1 MAGQPGPLSTT
12 TSTEIT
18 RLDSP
23 IDAMYLIHK
32 ALQTEAARV
41 EEMVRT
47 LNGGDSLQTVRSAF
61 NLWAAALVFHA
72 QQEDAYMTGPMPDFQ
87 AARTNESEHAELAD
101 LLGDLTAFVAADQQR
116 GLADRVKEAMAALH
130 EEQHTQLIEKLEDV
144 MLVLNDEIGKTRLVA
159 RTQRHLY
166 QRVVGL
172 RVAQDDHLESEE
184 AFVLP
189 EIRQQ
194 FSEEAQLK
202 MIQQL
207 LIDQAAEDRGWVLDW
222 VAERLDPGERRLL
235 ANLTKRCDPV
245 AAVAD

>member
-1 MAGQPGPLSTT
+1 
-12 TSTEIT
+12 
-18 RLDSP
+18 
-23 IDAMYLIHK
+23 MYLIHK
-32 ALQTEAARV
+32 ALQFEAARV

-72 QQEDAYMTGPMPDFQ
+72 QQEDVYMTGPMPDFK
-87 AARTNESEHAELAD
+87 AARTNESDHAMLEN
-101 LLGDLTAFVAADQQR
+101 LLGGLTALVAANDDR
-116 GLADRVKEAMAALH
+116 GLAEWVKEAMAALH
-130 EEQHTQLIEKLEDV
+130 EEQHAQLIGKLEDV
-144 MLVLNDEIGKTRLVA
+144 MAVLNEEIGKTRLVA
-159 RTQRHLY
+159 KTHRHLY

-194 FSEEAQLK
+194 FNEEAQLK
-202 MIQQL
+202 MIRQL

-222 VAERLDPGERRLL
+222 VAERLVPGERRLL
-235 ANLTKRCDPV
+235 ADLSKRWDTV
-245 AAVAD
+245 AAAAD

>member
-1 MAGQPGPLSTT
+1 MAGQPAPLATT
-12 TSTEIT
+12 ASTEIT
-18 RLDSP
+18 RLESP
-23 IDAMYLIHK
+23 IDAMFLIHK

-72 QQEDAYMTGPMPDFQ
+72 QQEDVYMTGSMPDFQ
-87 AARTNESEHAELAD
+87 AARANESEHAALAN
-101 LLGDLTAFVAADQQR
+101 LLGDLAALVSANDQR

-144 MLVLNDEIGKTRLVA
+144 MLVLNEEIGKTRLVA
-159 RTQRHLY
+159 RTHRHLY
-166 QRVVGL
+166 QRVVAL

-189 EIRQQ
+189 EIRQL
-194 FSEEAQLK
+194 FSEEAQLR
-202 MIQQL
+202 MVRQL

-222 VAERLDPGERRLL
+222 AAERLAPGELRLL
-235 ANLTKRCDPV
+235 ANLTKRWDTV
-245 AAVAD
+245 AATD

>member
-1 MAGQPGPLSTT
+1 MAGQLGALSTAI
-12 TSTEIT
+12 STEIT

-32 ALQTEAARV
+32 ALQAEAARV

-47 LNGGDSLQTVRSAF
+47 LNGGDSLQNVRSAF

-72 QQEDAYMTGPMPDFQ
+72 QQEDVYMTGPMPDFQ
-87 AARTNESEHAELAD
+87 AARTNESEHAGLAS
-101 LLGDLTAFVAADQQR
+101 LLGDLGAFVAANDER

-130 EEQHTQLIEKLEDV
+130 EEQHTKLIEKLEDV
-144 MLVLNDEIGKTRLVA
+144 MLVLNEEIGKTRLVA
-159 RTQRHLY
+159 RTHRHLY

-194 FSEEAQLK
+194 FSEAAQLK
-202 MIQQL
+202 MIRQL

-222 VAERLDPGERRLL
+222 VAERLVPGERRLL
-235 ANLTKRCDPV
+235 ANLSTRCDMVAV
-245 AAVAD
+245 AAD